1 MNKKITL
8 GQFYTPSLISS
19 AMVAMALNLLRLR
32 PRNAIELAAGNGDL
46 IKPLKIAVPDCNIT
60 AFDIDSENAC
70 ILKDSMDF
78 RVYNKDS
85 MEPLDFLGDIKFDLA
100 LGNPPF
106 LSKINVDDFI
116 KKIVKENLNL
126 DYELQVNIRAEL
138 VFVSQ
143 YISILEND
151 GILGIILPDS
161 LLCGKSFR
169 VFRKSLMNMWE
180 IEKVV
185 EIQGAP
191 FAFTEAKTHIIYIRK
206 CKPKLDWVEILC
218 IDQNG
223 KGCKSL
229 KIPKTLLI
237 DRMDYSFFKNNLKK
251 TKYIRKLG
259 DYAVISR
266 GRKTHK
272 ELLKSG
278 ANYLHSTHVSRY
290 KIDKQNINSELYICR
305 VGARVVGKS
314 FLYCGEPLEFSDCLY
329 HLKFKDPKIKQDFY
343 KHINS
348 DEGLNQL
355 KCMARGVCSKY
366 LIIDDLKSFTF

>member
-1 MNKKITL
+1 MNKKIAL

-19 AMVAMALNLLRLR
+19 AMVAMALNLLRLP

-46 IKPLKIAVPDCNIT
+46 IKPLKRVVPDCNIT
-60 AFDIDSENAC
+60 ALDIDSENAC
-70 ILKDSMDF
+70 ILNESMDF
-78 RVYNKDS
+78 NVYNRNS
-85 MEPLDFLGDIKFDLA
+85 MESLDFLGGIKFDLA

-116 KKIVKENLNL
+116 KRMVKENLNL
-126 DYELQVNIRAEL
+126 DYELHVNIRAEL
-138 VFVSQ
+138 IFVSQ
-143 YISILEND
+143 YISVLEKD

-169 VFRKSLMNMWE
+169 PFRKSLMDMWE
-180 IEKVV
+180 IEKIV
-185 EIQGAP
+185 EIQGSP

-223 KGCKSL
+223 KGCKSI
-229 KIPKTLLI
+229 KISKKLLI
-237 DRMDYSFFKNNLKK
+237 DRMDYSFFKNNCKK
-251 TKYIRKLG
+251 TKYVRKLG
-259 DYAVISR
+259 DYAIISR
-266 GRKTHK
+266 GKKTHK
-272 ELLKSG
+272 ELLNSG
-278 ANYLHSTHVSRY
+278 VSYLHSTHVSRY
-290 KIDKQNINSELYICR
+290 KINNQNNNSELYICR

-314 FLYCGEPLEFSDCLY
+314 FLYSGESLEFSDCLY

-348 DEGLNQL
+348 EEGLNQL
-355 KCMARGVCSKY
+355 RCMARGVCSKY

>member
-251 TKYIRKLG
+251 TKYIK
-259 DYAVISR
+259 
-266 GRKTHK
+266 
-272 ELLKSG
+272 
-278 ANYLHSTHVSRY
+278 
-290 KIDKQNINSELYICR
+290 KIR
-305 VGARVVGKS
+305 
-314 FLYCGEPLEFSDCLY
+314 
-329 HLKFKDPKIKQDFY
+329 
-343 KHINS
+343 
-348 DEGLNQL
+348 
-355 KCMARGVCSKY
+355 
-366 LIIDDLKSFTF
+366 